1 MKSITH
7 GKDARIIRD
16 MFALVARKYDQANSV
31 LSLGIHHLWRN
42 RVVRAVNLQ
51 PGERALDCATGT
63 GDLAVKLK
71 ASCKQAQVIGTDF
84 CDEMLQR
91 APQKARDY
99 RVNVQFLIADVMQ
112 LPFPDGSFDAV
123 TISFGIRNVADPR
136 RAIQE
141 MARVLKPNGRL
152 IILEFGQP
160 DIPIISD
167 LYRFYSEKI
176 LPYIGGLVT
185 GQRQAYKY
193 LQTSSKE
200 FPCGNDFLQ
209 LIDESFPFQKTSYE
223 TLSGGIAY
231 MYRARRMTQSSPEA
245 AP

>member
-1 MKSITH
+1 MKSMTPDH
-7 GKDARIIRD
+7 SLERNGKDARIIQD
-16 MFALVARKYDQANSV
+16 MFARVAKRYDQANSI
-31 LSLGIHHLWRN
+31 LSFGIHHLWRN
-42 RVVRAVNLQ
+42 RVVRSLNLQ

-91 APQKARDY
+91 APQKARDH
-99 RVNVQFLIADVMQ
+99 RVNVQFLIADVMN
-112 LPFPDGSFDAV
+112 LPFPDASFDAV
-123 TISFGIRNVADPR
+123 TISFGIRNVADPK

-141 MARVLKPNGRL
+141 MARVLKPNGRM

-160 DIPIISD
+160 SIPIISD

-176 LPYIGGLVT
+176 LPWIGGLVT

-193 LQTSSKE
+193 LQTSSRE
-200 FPCGNDFLQ
+200 FPCRQEFLK
-209 LIDESFPFQKTSYE
+209 LLNESFPFQQTSFE
-223 TLSGGIAY
+223 SLSGGIAY
-231 MYRARRMTQSSPEA
+231 MYKARRIQR
-245 AP
+245 